1 MLTYALQQGLPVT
14 FLTSFLRSD
23 RRFLF
28 SIAKC
33 CFLLFV
39 FLKGWIVT
47 QTLGL
52 LEVYQAGELTVVGF
66 GGREILEQVSLIEY
80 RDELQALTDEVGCET
95 LAIDLTGVRIVPSGM
110 LGILASLH
118 SKGIQI
124 QLFNAG
130 EEIREVL
137 EITKLDQLFNLH
149 EVEV

>member
-1 MLTYALQQGLPVT
+1 M
-14 FLTSFLRSD
+14 
-23 RRFLF
+23 
-28 SIAKC
+28 
-33 CFLLFV
+33 
-39 FLKGWIVT
+39 T